1 MEPAVERDQVHP
13 VARQRVA
20 AHAARST
27 DRSRSPCSDTGI
39 GIAPEHLPH
48 VFQRFWQAHTGA
60 SREFGGLGIGLA
72 LARQL
77 VEMHG
82 GTIAADSPG
91 AGAGATFTILLP
103 SPAAVLARERNLR
116 PVAK

>member
-1 MEPAVERDQVHP
+1 M
-13 VARQRVA
+13 
-20 AHAARST
+20 ST
-27 DRSRSPCSDTGI
+27 GRRCLVVGSSD
-39 GIAPEHLPH
+39 
-48 VFQRFWQAHTGA
+48 
-60 SREFGGLGIGLA
+60 GIGLA
-72 LARQL
+72 LARLL